1 MKRVFPLLAACLF
14 LCVDTGGPKAQQP
27 EASPDSPARHGI
39 SNYGDLKY
47 PAGFT
52 HFAYVDPSA
61 PKGGRIKLA
70 ATGTFDKINPF
81 NLKGIA
87 ATGAVLLFDTLMEAA
102 ADEPLSL
109 YGLVA
114 ESIEVPDDRAWA
126 RFKLRRQARFHDG
139 SPITAED
146 VVHTFQLLK
155 TKGHPR
161 YRLYLKNVATA
172 VAEAPDRVRFEFTS
186 GGNRELPL
194 LVAQL
199 PIMSK
204 ADWADKDFA
213 KTSLTA
219 PLGSGPYR
227 VAGLKPGRAITYQ
240 RVADYWAADLPV
252 KRGRHNFDVIQ
263 YDYYRDRT
271 VALEAFKAGE
281 YDLRQEYVSK
291 FWATAYNTP
300 AVAAKMILKK
310 RFIHRRPAGMQAFVY
325 NTRRKIFSD
334 PRVRR
339 ALAYA
344 FDFQW
349 TNVALFYKLYRRT
362 RSYFT
367 NSDFAAEGP
376 ITEGEKAILARFRGQ
391 VPEEVFT
398 TPYRPPATT
407 AASGIRPNLLKAQAL
422 LQEAG
427 WVMRDERLVNEKTGA
442 PFRFEILLNNP
453 SFERIV
459 GPFVRNLSRLGIS
472 VRVRVVDTSQYQ
484 NRRKNFSYDMTLVIW
499 RQSLSPGNEQRNL
512 WTSASADV
520 PGSSNFAGIKNPV
533 VDALV
538 EEIIKAPSRQALID
552 TVRALDRVLLWGH
565 YVIPNWHSRADRVA
579 LWDRFG
585 WPAETPDLGYQLDT
599 WWEVPAK
606 ATRADAY
613 RGIAA
618 DGDGPKPFPLRSIL
632 ILMAMV
638 GAVAAWGWMFRR
650 RWKG

>member
-1 MKRVFPLLAACLF
+1 MKHCTFLVVAIMS
-14 LCVDTGGPKAQQP
+14 LCVGTGALRAQ
-27 EASPDSPARHGI
+27 ESRAFPDLPPQHAI
-39 SNYGDLKY
+39 SKYGDFKY
-47 PAGFT
+47 PPGFS
-52 HFAYVDPSA
+52 HFAYVNPAA

-70 ATGTFDKINPF
+70 ATGTFDKLNPF
-81 NLKGIA
+81 NLKGVA
-87 ATGAVLLFDTLMEAA
+87 ATGAILLFDTLMEGA

-126 RFKLRRQARFHDG
+126 RFNLRARARFHDG

-146 VVHTFQLLK
+146 VVHTFSLLK

-161 YRLYLKNVATA
+161 YRLYLKNVSKA
-172 VAEAPDRVRFEFTS
+172 VAEAPNRVRFEFTS

-199 PIMSK
+199 PILSK
-204 ADWADKDFA
+204 AYWVDKDFA
-213 KTSLTA
+213 KTSLA
-219 PLGSGPYR
+219 PPLGSGPYR
-227 VAGLKPGRAITYQ
+227 VAALKPGRAVTYQ

-252 KRGRHNFDVIQ
+252 KRGRHNFDIIQ

-291 FWATAYNTP
+291 FWSTAYGTP
-300 AVAAKMILKK
+300 AVADKMIRKK
-310 RFIHRRPAGMQAFVY
+310 RFTHRRPAGMQAFVY

-334 PRVRR
+334 PRVRQ

-362 RSYFT
+362 RSYFS

-376 ITEGEKAILARFRGQ
+376 ITAGEKAVLARFRGQ
-391 VPEEVFT
+391 VPDEVFT
-398 TPYRPPATT
+398 TPYRPPATKP
-407 AASGIRPNLLKAQAL
+407 ASGIRPNLMKAQKL
-422 LQEAG
+422 LHEAG
-427 WVMRDERLVNEKTGA
+427 WIMRDERLVNEKTGE
-442 PFRFEILLNNP
+442 PFHFELLLNNP
-453 SFERIV
+453 SFERIT
-459 GPFVRNLSRLGIS
+459 GPFVRNLARLGIS

-484 NRRKNFSYDMTLVIW
+484 NRRKNFAYDMTLVVW

-520 PGSSNFAGIKNPV
+520 AGSANFAGVKNPV

-538 EEIIKAPSRQALID
+538 DEVIAAPSRQALID

-565 YVIPNWHSRADRVA
+565 YVIPNWHSRSDRVA

-585 WPAETPDLGYQLDT
+585 WPAQTPDRGYQLDT

-606 ATRADAY
+606 AARADEY

-618 DGDGPKPFPLRSIL
+618 KDDGPPPFPLRSIL
-632 ILMAMV
+632 ILTAMV
-638 GAVAAWGWMFRR
+638 GAVVAWGWMFRR
-650 RWKG
+650 KWRA